1 MAADLVTRLLLQNA
15 DFDRQLK
22 ESKKQVENFEKG
34 INVMKSSLGT
44 VATALGLAMG
54 ANEAFNRVMSSS
66 QALGD
71 KYAATMESVKRVTEE
86 FFYAVGSGDLS
97 TFNGGLRD
105 LIDLAKEAYNAM
117 DQLGNVNI
125 SSSYFDAKYGA
136 AMAEAKLQAKNKTL
150 TTEDREAGFAK
161 WKQALSDQ
169 AGVNEAKSK
178 ALMDAIL
185 TTVRSKAGYK
195 GLDVNF
201 KDVENALA
209 IDIATPERRTALKEM
224 YSGQIND
231 FNKAYAEIVRRNNLT
246 TQQSGFGGVSQVTDW
261 NKVNAEAKPL
271 LATYKDAIIVN
282 TLLNKATDE
291 QLQQIASLGAQYAN
305 VERAQADLQREYYE
319 SLAEFR
325 NSKKSGPTTATVKS
339 TTATV
344 KSTTAKAIYGEGSL
358 GYLNQQ
364 LSDLQKQYT
373 SATETSTR
381 LAILSAIDSV
391 NKDKKAIE
399 LEAELGNLKPL
410 DSSMPSP
417 KGKSVTDDLNNG
429 NIKVKGVDPKAVSA
443 NLDYVDSI
451 SQIGHAMAGVTSIA
465 DEGAASWINYGT
477 QVVSS
482 IASAIPQI
490 AALTVAQKAQASANA
505 EVGVTGAIASVAS
518 IPIVGWIMA
527 AAAAASVISAMA
539 AIPKFAGGG
548 IVPGSSYYGDR
559 VPAMLNSGEMVL
571 NASQQAN
578 LFRMIE
584 GGSSGQMQA
593 KVTVEGDKL
602 AVLIDRVNAKRR
614 RVR

>member
-22 ESKKQVENFEKG
+22 ESKRQVENFEKG

-71 KYAATMESVKRVTEE
+71 KYASTMESVKRVTEE

-161 WKQALSDQ
+161 WEQALSDQ

-271 LATYKDAIIVN
+271 LSTYKDAIIVN

-325 NSKKSGPTTATVKS
+325 NSKKSGPTTAS
-339 TTATV
+339 N
-344 KSTTAKAIYGEGSL
+344 SSPAKAIYGEGSL

-381 LAILSAIDSV
+381 MAILSAIDSV

-410 DSSMPSP
+410 DSSMQKP

-451 SQIGHAMAGVTSIA
+451 SQIGHAMVGVTSIA

-559 VPAMLNSGEMVL
+559 VPAMLNSGEMIL
-571 NASQQAN
+571 NGSQQAN
-578 LFRMIE
+578 LFRMID

>member
-34 INVMKSSLGT
+34 INVMKSSLGA
-44 VATALGLAMG
+44 VAATLGLAMG

-66 QALGD
+66 QTLGD
-71 KYAATMESVKRVTEE
+71 KYASTMESVKRVTEE

-161 WKQALSDQ
+161 WEQALSDQ

-325 NSKKSGPTTATVKS
+325 NSKKSGS
-339 TTATV
+339 TTAS
-344 KSTTAKAIYGEGSL
+344 KSSPAKAIYGEGSL

-410 DSSMPSP
+410 DSSMQKP

-578 LFRMIE
+578 LFRMID

>member
-34 INVMKSSLGT
+34 INAMKSSLGA
-44 VATALGLAMG
+44 VAATFGLAMG
-54 ANEAFNRVMSSS
+54 ANEAFNRVISSS
-66 QALGD
+66 QTLGD
-71 KYAATMESVKRVTEE
+71 KYASTMESVKRVTEE

-97 TFNGGLRD
+97 TFTGGLRD

-136 AMAEAKLQAKNKTL
+136 AMAEAKLQAKNKTS

-161 WKQALSDQ
+161 WEQALSDQ
-169 AGVNEAKSK
+169 AGANDAKLK

-185 TTVRSKAGYK
+185 TTVKSQAGYA
-195 GLDVNF
+195 GLNINF

-209 IDIATPERRTALKEM
+209 IDLATPERRASLKEM
-224 YSGQIND
+224 YSGQLND
-231 FNKAYAEIVRRNNLT
+231 FNKAYAEIVRRNSVT
-246 TQQSGFGGVSQVTDW
+246 TQQSGFGGMSQVTDW
-261 NKVNAEAKPL
+261 SKVNAEAKPL
-271 LATYKDAIIVN
+271 LSTYKDAIIVN

-291 QLQQIASLGAQYAN
+291 QLQQIANLGAQYAN

-325 NSKKSGPTTATVKS
+325 NSKKSGS
-339 TTATV
+339 TTA
-344 KSTTAKAIYGEGSL
+344 SNSSPAKAIYGEGSL

-381 LAILSAIDSV
+381 MAILSAIDSV

-410 DSSMPSP
+410 DSSMQKP

-443 NLDYVDSI
+443 NLDYADSI
-451 SQIGHAMAGVTSIA
+451 SQIGHAMASVTSIA

-559 VPAMLNSGEMVL
+559 VPAMLNSGEMIL
-571 NASQQAN
+571 NGSQQAN
-578 LFRMIE
+578 LFRLIE
-584 GGSSGQMQA
+584 GGGAGQMQA

>member
-34 INVMKSSLGT
+34 INVMKSSLGA
-44 VATALGLAMG
+44 VAATFGLAMG
-54 ANEAFNRVMSSS
+54 ANEAFNRVISSS
-66 QALGD
+66 QTLGD
-71 KYAATMESVKRVTEE
+71 KYASTMESVKRVTEE

-97 TFNGGLRD
+97 TFTGGLRD

-125 SSSYFDAKYGA
+125 SSSYFDAKYGS
-136 AMAEAKLQAKNKTL
+136 AMAEAKLQAKNKTS

-161 WKQALSDQ
+161 WEQALSEQ
-169 AGVNEAKSK
+169 AGANDAKLK

-185 TTVRSKAGYK
+185 TTVKSQAGYK

-209 IDIATPERRTALKEM
+209 IDLAAPERRASLKEM
-224 YSGQIND
+224 YSGQLND
-231 FNKAYAEIVRRNNLT
+231 FNKAYAEIVRRNSVT
-246 TQQSGFGGVSQVTDW
+246 MQQSGFGGRSQVTDW
-261 NKVNAEAKPL
+261 SKVNAEAKPL
-271 LATYKDAIIVN
+271 LSTYKDAIIVN

-325 NSKKSGPTTATVKS
+325 NSKKSGS
-339 TTATV
+339 TTAS
-344 KSTTAKAIYGEGSL
+344 KSSPAKAIYGEGSL

-381 LAILSAIDSV
+381 MAILSAIDSV
-391 NKDKKAIE
+391 NKDKKVIE

-410 DSSMPSP
+410 DSSMQKP
-417 KGKSVTDDLNNG
+417 KGKNGTDDLKNG

-451 SQIGHAMAGVTSIA
+451 SRIGHAMASVTSIA

-578 LFRMIE
+578 LFRMID
-584 GGSSGQMQA
+584 GGASGQMQA

>member
-34 INVMKSSLGT
+34 INAMKSSLGA
-44 VATALGLAMG
+44 VAATFGLAMG
-54 ANEAFNRVMSSS
+54 ANEAFNRVISSS
-66 QALGD
+66 QTLGD
-71 KYAATMESVKRVTEE
+71 KYASTMESVKRVTEE

-97 TFNGGLRD
+97 TFTGGLRD

-136 AMAEAKLQAKNKTL
+136 AMAEAKLQAKNKTS

-161 WKQALSDQ
+161 WEQALSDQ
-169 AGVNEAKSK
+169 AGANDAKLK

-185 TTVRSKAGYK
+185 TTVKSQAGYA
-195 GLDVNF
+195 GLNINF

-209 IDIATPERRTALKEM
+209 IDLATPERRTALKEM
-224 YSGQIND
+224 YSGQLND
-231 FNKAYAEIVRRNNLT
+231 FNKAYAEIVRRNSVT
-246 TQQSGFGGVSQVTDW
+246 TQQSGFGGMSQVTDW
-261 NKVNAEAKPL
+261 SKVNAEAKPL
-271 LATYKDAIIVN
+271 LSTYKDAIIVN

-291 QLQQIASLGAQYAN
+291 QLQQIANLGAQYAN

-325 NSKKSGPTTATVKS
+325 NSKKSGS
-339 TTATV
+339 TTAS
-344 KSTTAKAIYGEGSL
+344 KSSPAQISYEEGSL

-391 NKDKKAIE
+391 NKNKKAIE

-417 KGKSVTDDLNNG
+417 KGKNVADDLKNG
-429 NIKVKGVDPKAVSA
+429 NIKVKGVEPKEVSA

-451 SQIGHAMAGVTSIA
+451 SRIGRAMAGVTSIA

-578 LFRMIE
+578 LFRMID

>member
-34 INVMKSSLGT
+34 INIMKSSLGT
-44 VATALGLAMG
+44 VAATFGLAMG
-54 ANEAFNRVMSSS
+54 ANEAFNRVISSS
-66 QALGD
+66 QTLGD
-71 KYAATMESVKRVTEE
+71 KYASTMESVKRVTEE

-97 TFNGGLRD
+97 TFTGGLRD

-125 SSSYFDAKYGA
+125 SSFYFDAKYGA
-136 AMAEAKLQAKNKTL
+136 AMAEAKLQAKNKTS

-161 WKQALSDQ
+161 WEQALSDQ

-261 NKVNAEAKPL
+261 NKVNAEVKPL

-291 QLQQIASLGAQYAN
+291 QLQQIASLGAKYAN

-325 NSKKSGPTTATVKS
+325 NSKKSGP

-381 LAILSAIDSV
+381 MAILSAIDSV

-410 DSSMPSP
+410 DSSMQKP
-417 KGKSVTDDLNNG
+417 KGKNVADDLNNG

-490 AALTVAQKAQASANA
+490 IALTVAQKAQASANA

-559 VPAMLNSGEMVL
+559 VPAMLNSGEMIL

-578 LFRMIE
+578 LFRMID

>member
-22 ESKKQVENFEKG
+22 ESKRQVENFEKG

-71 KYAATMESVKRVTEE
+71 KYASTMESVKRVTEE

-97 TFNGGLRD
+97 TFTGGLRD

-136 AMAEAKLQAKNKTL
+136 AMAEAKLQAKNKTS

-224 YSGQIND
+224 YAAQID
-231 FNKAYAEIVRRNNLT
+231 EFNKAYAEVVSRNSIT
-246 TQQSGFGGVSQVTDW
+246 TQQSGFGGITQETDRK
-261 NKVNAEAKPL
+261 KVNAEMKPL

-325 NSKKSGPTTATVKS
+325 NSKKSGPTTAS
-339 TTATV
+339 N
-344 KSTTAKAIYGEGSL
+344 SSPAKAIYGEGSL

-410 DSSMPSP
+410 DSSMQKP

-451 SQIGHAMAGVTSIA
+451 SQIGHAMVGVTSIA

>member
-34 INVMKSSLGT
+34 INVMKSSLGA
-44 VATALGLAMG
+44 VAATFGLAMG
-54 ANEAFNRVMSSS
+54 ANEAFNRVISSS
-66 QALGD
+66 QTLGD
-71 KYAATMESVKRVTEE
+71 KYASTMESVKRVTEE

-97 TFNGGLRD
+97 TFTGGLRD

-136 AMAEAKLQAKNKTL
+136 AMAEAKLQAKNKTS

-161 WKQALSDQ
+161 WEQALSDQ
-169 AGVNEAKSK
+169 AGANDAKLK

-185 TTVRSKAGYK
+185 TTVKSQAGYA
-195 GLDVNF
+195 GLNINF

-209 IDIATPERRTALKEM
+209 IDLATPERRTALKEM
-224 YSGQIND
+224 YAAQKD
-231 FNKAYAEIVRRNNLT
+231 EFDKAYAEIVRRNSVT
-246 TQQSGFGGVSQVTDW
+246 TQQSGFGGMTQVTDW
-261 NKVNAEAKPL
+261 SKVNAEAKPL

-325 NSKKSGPTTATVKS
+325 NSKKSGS
-339 TTATV
+339 TTT
-344 KSTTAKAIYGEGSL
+344 SNSSPAKAIYGEGSL

-410 DSSMPSP
+410 DSSMQKP

-451 SQIGHAMAGVTSIA
+451 SQIGHAMAGVTSVA

-578 LFRMIE
+578 LFRMID
-584 GGSSGQMQA
+584 GGASGQMQA

>member
-34 INVMKSSLGT
+34 INAMKSSLGA
-44 VATALGLAMG
+44 VAATFGLAMG
-54 ANEAFNRVMSSS
+54 ANEAFNRVISSS
-66 QALGD
+66 QTLGD
-71 KYAATMESVKRVTEE
+71 KYASTMESVKRVTEE

-97 TFNGGLRD
+97 TFTGGLRD

-136 AMAEAKLQAKNKTL
+136 AMAEAKLQAKNKTS

-161 WKQALSDQ
+161 WEQALSDQ
-169 AGVNEAKSK
+169 AGANDAKLK

-185 TTVRSKAGYK
+185 TTVKSQAGYK

-209 IDIATPERRTALKEM
+209 IDIAAPERRASLKEM
-224 YSGQIND
+224 YSGQLND
-231 FNKAYAEIVRRNNLT
+231 FNKAYAEIVRRNSVT
-246 TQQSGFGGVSQVTDW
+246 TQQSGFGGMSQVTDW
-261 NKVNAEAKPL
+261 SKVNAEAKPL
-271 LATYKDAIIVN
+271 LSTYKDAIIVN

-325 NSKKSGPTTATVKS
+325 NSKKSGS
-339 TTATV
+339 TTAS
-344 KSTTAKAIYGEGSL
+344 KSSPAKAIYGEGSL

-391 NKDKKAIE
+391 NKNKKAIE

-410 DSSMPSP
+410 DSSMQKP

-505 EVGVTGAIASVAS
+505 EAGVTGAIASVAS

-578 LFRMIE
+578 LFRMID
-584 GGSSGQMQA
+584 GGASGQMQA

>member
-34 INVMKSSLGT
+34 INVMKSSLGA
-44 VATALGLAMG
+44 VAATLGLAMG
-54 ANEAFNRVMSSS
+54 ANEAFNRVISSS
-66 QALGD
+66 QTLGD
-71 KYAATMESVKRVTEE
+71 KYASTMESVKRVTEE

-97 TFNGGLRD
+97 TFTGGLRD

-161 WKQALSDQ
+161 WEQALSDQ

-305 VERAQADLQREYYE
+305 VGRAQADLQREYYE

-325 NSKKSGPTTATVKS
+325 NSKKSGS
-339 TTATV
+339 TTAS
-344 KSTTAKAIYGEGSL
+344 KSSPAKAIYGEGSL

-410 DSSMPSP
+410 DSSMQNP
-417 KGKSVTDDLNNG
+417 KGKNVTDDLNNG

>member
-22 ESKKQVENFEKG
+22 ESKRQVENFEKG

-54 ANEAFNRVMSSS
+54 ANEAFNRVISSS
-66 QALGD
+66 QTLGD
-71 KYAATMESVKRVTEE
+71 KYASTMESVKRVTEE

-97 TFNGGLRD
+97 TFTGGLRD

-136 AMAEAKLQAKNKTL
+136 AMAEAKLQAKNKTS

-161 WKQALSDQ
+161 WEQALSDQ
-169 AGVNEAKSK
+169 AGANDAKLK

-185 TTVRSKAGYK
+185 TTVKSQAGYA
-195 GLDVNF
+195 GLNINF

-209 IDIATPERRTALKEM
+209 IDLATPERRTALKEM
-224 YSGQIND
+224 YSGQLND
-231 FNKAYAEIVRRNNLT
+231 FNKAYAEIVRRNSVT
-246 TQQSGFGGVSQVTDW
+246 TQQSGFGGRSQVTDW
-261 NKVNAEAKPL
+261 SKVNAEAKPL
-271 LATYKDAIIVN
+271 LSTYKDAIIVN

-325 NSKKSGPTTATVKS
+325 NSKKSGS
-339 TTATV
+339 TTAS
-344 KSTTAKAIYGEGSL
+344 KSSPAKAIYGEGSL

-381 LAILSAIDSV
+381 MAILSAIDSV

-399 LEAELGNLKPL
+399 LEAELGNLNPL

-417 KGKSVTDDLNNG
+417 KGKNVTDDLKNG
-429 NIKVKGVDPKAVSA
+429 NIKVKGVEPKAVSA

-559 VPAMLNSGEMVL
+559 VPAMLNSGEMIL
-571 NASQQAN
+571 NGSQQAN
-578 LFRMIE
+578 LFRLIE
-584 GGSSGQMQA
+584 GGGAGQMQA

>member
-34 INVMKSSLGT
+34 INVMKSSLGA
-44 VATALGLAMG
+44 VAATLGLAMG

-66 QALGD
+66 QTLGD
-71 KYAATMESVKRVTEE
+71 KYASTMESVKRVTEE

-97 TFNGGLRD
+97 TFTGGLRD

-246 TQQSGFGGVSQVTDW
+246 TQQSGFGGMKQETDMG
-261 NKVNAEAKPL
+261 KVNAEVKPL

-325 NSKKSGPTTATVKS
+325 NSKKSGS
-339 TTATV
+339 TTA
-344 KSTTAKAIYGEGSL
+344 SNSSPAKAIYGEGSL

-410 DSSMPSP
+410 DSSMQKP

-578 LFRMIE
+578 LFRMID

-593 KVTVEGDKL
+593 KVTVDGDKL

>member
-71 KYAATMESVKRVTEE
+71 KYASTMESVKRVTEE

-97 TFNGGLRD
+97 TFTGGLRD

-161 WKQALSDQ
+161 WEQALSDQ

-224 YSGQIND
+224 YAAQID
-231 FNKAYAEIVRRNNLT
+231 EFNKAYAEVVSRNSIT
-246 TQQSGFGGVSQVTDW
+246 TQQSGFGGITQETDRK
-261 NKVNAEAKPL
+261 KVNAEMKPL

-339 TTATV
+339 TTA
-344 KSTTAKAIYGEGSL
+344 KAIYGEGSL

-381 LAILSAIDSV
+381 MAILSAIDSV

-410 DSSMPSP
+410 DSSMQKP

-578 LFRMIE
+578 LLRMID

>member
-66 QALGD
+66 QTLGD

-136 AMAEAKLQAKNKTL
+136 AMAEAKLQAKNKTS

-161 WKQALSDQ
+161 WEQALSDQ
-169 AGVNEAKSK
+169 AGANDAKLK

-185 TTVRSKAGYK
+185 TTVKSQAGYA
-195 GLDVNF
+195 GLNINF

-209 IDIATPERRTALKEM
+209 IDLATPERRTALKEM
-224 YSGQIND
+224 YAAQKD
-231 FNKAYAEIVRRNNLT
+231 EFDKAYAEIVRRNRVT
-246 TQQSGFGGVSQVTDW
+246 TQQSGFGGMTQETDMG
-261 NKVNAEAKPL
+261 KVNAEVKPL

-325 NSKKSGPTTATVKS
+325 NSKKSGS
-339 TTATV
+339 TTAS
-344 KSTTAKAIYGEGSL
+344 KSSPAKAIYGEGSL

-410 DSSMPSP
+410 DSSMQKP
-417 KGKSVTDDLNNG
+417 KGKNVTDDLNNG

-578 LFRMIE
+578 LFRMID
-584 GGSSGQMQA
+584 GGASGQMQA

>member
-34 INVMKSSLGT
+34 INVMKSSLGA
-44 VATALGLAMG
+44 VAATFGLAMG
-54 ANEAFNRVMSSS
+54 ANEAFNRVISSS

-71 KYAATMESVKRVTEE
+71 KYASTMESVKRVTEE

-97 TFNGGLRD
+97 TFTGGLRD

-161 WKQALSDQ
+161 WEQALSDQ
-169 AGVNEAKSK
+169 AGANDAKLK

-185 TTVRSKAGYK
+185 TTVKSQAGYA
-195 GLDVNF
+195 GLNINF

-209 IDIATPERRTALKEM
+209 IDLATPERRTALKEM
-224 YSGQIND
+224 YAAQKD
-231 FNKAYAEIVRRNNLT
+231 EFDKAYAEIVSRNSVT
-246 TQQSGFGGVSQVTDW
+246 TQQSGFGGMKQETDKG
-261 NKVNAEAKPL
+261 KVNAEVKPL

-325 NSKKSGPTTATVKS
+325 NSKKSGS
-339 TTATV
+339 TTAS
-344 KSTTAKAIYGEGSL
+344 KSSPAKAIYGEGSL

>member
-71 KYAATMESVKRVTEE
+71 KYASTMESVKRVTEE

-97 TFNGGLRD
+97 TFTGGLRD

-209 IDIATPERRTALKEM
+209 IDLATPERRTALKEM
-224 YSGQIND
+224 YAAQID
-231 FNKAYAEIVRRNNLT
+231 EFNKAYAEVVSRNSIT
-246 TQQSGFGGVSQVTDW
+246 TQQSGFGGITQETDRK
-261 NKVNAEAKPL
+261 KVNAEMKPL

-325 NSKKSGPTTATVKS
+325 NSKKSGS
-339 TTATV
+339 TTA
-344 KSTTAKAIYGEGSL
+344 SNSSPAKAIYGEGSL

-381 LAILSAIDSV
+381 MAILSAIDSV

-417 KGKSVTDDLNNG
+417 KGKSVADDLKNG

-451 SQIGHAMAGVTSIA
+451 SQIGNAMAGVTSIA

-578 LFRMIE
+578 LFRMID

>member
-34 INVMKSSLGT
+34 INVMKSSLGA
-44 VATALGLAMG
+44 VAATFGLAMG
-54 ANEAFNRVMSSS
+54 ANEAFNRVISSS
-66 QALGD
+66 QTLGD
-71 KYAATMESVKRVTEE
+71 KYASTMESVKRVTEE

-161 WKQALSDQ
+161 WEQALSDQ

-325 NSKKSGPTTATVKS
+325 NSKKSGS
-339 TTATV
+339 TTAS
-344 KSTTAKAIYGEGSL
+344 KSSPAKAIYGEGSL

>member
-22 ESKKQVENFEKG
+22 ESKRQVENFEKG

-71 KYAATMESVKRVTEE
+71 KYASTMESVKRVTEE

-161 WKQALSDQ
+161 WEQALSDQ

-271 LATYKDAIIVN
+271 LSTYKDAIIVN

-325 NSKKSGPTTATVKS
+325 NSKKSGPTTAS
-339 TTATV
+339 N
-344 KSTTAKAIYGEGSL
+344 SSPAKAIYGEGSL

-381 LAILSAIDSV
+381 MAILSAIDSV

-410 DSSMPSP
+410 DSSMQKP

-451 SQIGHAMAGVTSIA
+451 SQIGHAMVGVTSIA

-490 AALTVAQKAQASANA
+490 AALTVAQKAQANANM
-505 EVGVTGAIASVAS
+505 GALASGAGASVAS

-527 AAAAASVISAMA
+527 GAAIASVISAMA

-559 VPAMLNSGEMVL
+559 VPAMLNSGEMIL
-571 NASQQAN
+571 NGSQQAN
-578 LFRMIE
+578 LFRMID

>member
-34 INVMKSSLGT
+34 INAMKSSLGA
-44 VATALGLAMG
+44 VAATFGLAMG
-54 ANEAFNRVMSSS
+54 ANEAFNRVISSS
-66 QALGD
+66 QTLGD
-71 KYAATMESVKRVTEE
+71 KYASTMESVKRVTEE

-97 TFNGGLRD
+97 TFTGGLRD

-136 AMAEAKLQAKNKTL
+136 AMAEAKLQAKNKTS

-161 WKQALSDQ
+161 WEQALSDQ
-169 AGVNEAKSK
+169 AGANDAKLK

-185 TTVRSKAGYK
+185 TTVKSQAGYA
-195 GLDVNF
+195 GLNINF

-209 IDIATPERRTALKEM
+209 IDLATPERRTALKEM
-224 YSGQIND
+224 YSGQLND
-231 FNKAYAEIVRRNNLT
+231 FNKAYAEIVRRNSVT
-246 TQQSGFGGVSQVTDW
+246 TQQSGFGGMSQVTDW
-261 NKVNAEAKPL
+261 SKVNAEAKPL
-271 LATYKDAIIVN
+271 LSTYKDAIIVN

-291 QLQQIASLGAQYAN
+291 QLQQIANLGAQYAN

-325 NSKKSGPTTATVKS
+325 NSKKSGS
-339 TTATV
+339 TTAS
-344 KSTTAKAIYGEGSL
+344 KSSPAQISYEEGSL

-391 NKDKKAIE
+391 NKNKKAIE

-417 KGKSVTDDLNNG
+417 KGKNVADDLKNG
-429 NIKVKGVDPKAVSA
+429 NIKVKGVEPKEVSA

-451 SQIGHAMAGVTSIA
+451 SQIGRAMAGVTSIA

-578 LFRMIE
+578 LFRMID

>member
-34 INVMKSSLGT
+34 INVMKSSLGA
-44 VATALGLAMG
+44 VAATFGLAMG
-54 ANEAFNRVMSSS
+54 ANEAFNRVISSS
-66 QALGD
+66 QTLGD
-71 KYAATMESVKRVTEE
+71 KYASTMESVKRVTEE

-161 WKQALSDQ
+161 WEQALSDQ

-246 TQQSGFGGVSQVTDW
+246 TQQSGFGGMTQETDMG
-261 NKVNAEAKPL
+261 KVNAEAKPL

-325 NSKKSGPTTATVKS
+325 NSKKSGS
-339 TTATV
+339 TTAS
-344 KSTTAKAIYGEGSL
+344 KSSPAKAIYGEGSL

-381 LAILSAIDSV
+381 MAILSAIDSV

-417 KGKSVTDDLNNG
+417 KGKNVADDLNNG

>member
-34 INVMKSSLGT
+34 INVMKSSLGA
-44 VATALGLAMG
+44 VAATFGLAMG
-54 ANEAFNRVMSSS
+54 ANEAFNRVISSS
-66 QALGD
+66 QTLGD
-71 KYAATMESVKRVTEE
+71 KYASTMESVKRVTEE

-161 WKQALSDQ
+161 WEQALSDQ

-305 VERAQADLQREYYE
+305 VERAQADLQIEYYE

-325 NSKKSGPTTATVKS
+325 NSKKSGS
-339 TTATV
+339 TTAS
-344 KSTTAKAIYGEGSL
+344 KSSPAKAIYGEGSL

-381 LAILSAIDSV
+381 LAILSAIGSV

>member
-1 MAADLVTRLLLQNA
+1 MAADLVTRMLLQNA

-34 INVMKSSLGT
+34 INVMKSSLGA
-44 VATALGLAMG
+44 VAATFGLAMG
-54 ANEAFNRVMSSS
+54 ANEAFNRVISSS
-66 QALGD
+66 QTLGD
-71 KYAATMESVKRVTEE
+71 KYASTMESVKRVTEE

-97 TFNGGLRD
+97 TFTGGLRD

-136 AMAEAKLQAKNKTL
+136 AMAEAKLQAKNKTS

-161 WKQALSDQ
+161 WEQALSDQ
-169 AGVNEAKSK
+169 AGANDAKLK

-185 TTVRSKAGYK
+185 TTVKSQAGYA
-195 GLDVNF
+195 GLNINF

-209 IDIATPERRTALKEM
+209 IDLATPERRTALKEM
-224 YSGQIND
+224 YAAQKD
-231 FNKAYAEIVRRNNLT
+231 EFDKAYAEIVRRNSVT
-246 TQQSGFGGVSQVTDW
+246 TQQSGFGGMTQETDMG
-261 NKVNAEAKPL
+261 KVNAEAKPL

-325 NSKKSGPTTATVKS
+325 NSKKSGS
-339 TTATV
+339 TTAS
-344 KSTTAKAIYGEGSL
+344 KSSPAKAIYGEGSL

-364 LSDLQKQYT
+364 LSDLQQQYT

-381 LAILSAIDSV
+381 MAILSAIDSV

-410 DSSMPSP
+410 DSSMQKP

-451 SQIGHAMAGVTSIA
+451 SQIGHAIAGVTSIA

-505 EVGVTGAIASVAS
+505 EVGVTGAVASVAS

-527 AAAAASVISAMA
+527 ASAAASVISAMA

-578 LFRMIE
+578 LFRMID
-584 GGSSGQMQA
+584 GGASGQMQA

>member
-22 ESKKQVENFEKG
+22 ESKRQVENFEKG
-34 INVMKSSLGT
+34 INVMKSSLGA

-71 KYAATMESVKRVTEE
+71 RYAATMESVKRVTDE
-86 FFYAVGSGDLS
+86 FFYAIGSGDLS

-136 AMAEAKLQAKNKTL
+136 AMAEAKLQAKNKTS
-150 TTEDREAGFAK
+150 TTEDRGAGFAK
-161 WKQALSDQ
+161 WEQALSDQ

-339 TTATV
+339 TTA
-344 KSTTAKAIYGEGSL
+344 KAIYGEGSL

-381 LAILSAIDSV
+381 MAILSAIDSV

-490 AALTVAQKAQASANA
+490 AALTVAQKAQANANM
-505 EVGVTGAIASVAS
+505 GALASGAGASVAS

-527 AAAAASVISAMA
+527 GAAIASVISAMA

>member
-22 ESKKQVENFEKG
+22 ESKKQVGNFEKG
-34 INVMKSSLGT
+34 INVMKSSLGKV
-44 VATALGLAMG
+44 VAALGLAMG
-54 ANEAFNRVMSSS
+54 ANEAFNRVISSS
-66 QALGD
+66 QTLGD
-71 KYAATMESVKRVTEE
+71 KYASTMESVKRVTEE

-161 WKQALSDQ
+161 WEQALSDQ

-339 TTATV
+339 TTAKV
-344 KSTTAKAIYGEGSL
+344 SYEEGSL

-381 LAILSAIDSV
+381 MAILSAIDSV

-410 DSSMPSP
+410 DSSMQKP

-578 LFRMIE
+578 LFRMID

-593 KVTVEGDKL
+593 KVTVDGDKL

>member
-34 INVMKSSLGT
+34 INAMKSSLGT
-44 VATALGLAMG
+44 VATAFGLAMG
-54 ANEAFNRVMSSS
+54 ANEAFNRVISSS
-66 QALGD
+66 QTLGD
-71 KYAATMESVKRVTEE
+71 KYASTMESVKRVTEE

-97 TFNGGLRD
+97 TFTGGLRD

-136 AMAEAKLQAKNKTL
+136 AMAEAKLQAKNKTS

-161 WKQALSDQ
+161 WEQALSDQ
-169 AGVNEAKSK
+169 AGANDAKLK
-178 ALMDAIL
+178 ALMDVIL
-185 TTVRSKAGYK
+185 TTVKSQAGYA
-195 GLDVNF
+195 GLNINF

-209 IDIATPERRTALKEM
+209 IDLATPERRTALKEM
-224 YSGQIND
+224 YAAQKD
-231 FNKAYAEIVRRNNLT
+231 EFDKAYAEIVRRNSVT
-246 TQQSGFGGVSQVTDW
+246 TQQSGFGGRSQVTDW
-261 NKVNAEAKPL
+261 SKVNAEAKPL
-271 LATYKDAIIVN
+271 LSTYKDAIIVN

-325 NSKKSGPTTATVKS
+325 NSKKSGS
-339 TTATV
+339 TTAS
-344 KSTTAKAIYGEGSL
+344 KSSPAKAIYGEGSL

-410 DSSMPSP
+410 DSSMQKP
-417 KGKSVTDDLNNG
+417 KGKNVADDLKNG
-429 NIKVKGVDPKAVSA
+429 NIKVKGVEPKAVSA
-443 NLDYVDSI
+443 NLNYVDSI
-451 SQIGHAMAGVTSIA
+451 SQIGRAMASVTSIA

-578 LFRMIE
+578 LFRMID
-584 GGSSGQMQA
+584 GGASGQMQA

>member
-34 INVMKSSLGT
+34 INIMKSSLGT
-44 VATALGLAMG
+44 VAATFGLAMG
-54 ANEAFNRVMSSS
+54 ANEAFNRVISSS
-66 QALGD
+66 QTLGD
-71 KYAATMESVKRVTEE
+71 KYASTMESVKRVTEE

-97 TFNGGLRD
+97 TFTGGLRD

-150 TTEDREAGFAK
+150 TTEDRKAGFAK
-161 WKQALSDQ
+161 WEQALSDQ

-224 YSGQIND
+224 YAAQID
-231 FNKAYAEIVRRNNLT
+231 EFNKAYAEVVSRNSIT
-246 TQQSGFGGVSQVTDW
+246 TQQSGFGGITQETDRK
-261 NKVNAEAKPL
+261 KVNAEMKPL

-339 TTATV
+339 TTAKV
-344 KSTTAKAIYGEGSL
+344 SYEEGSL

-381 LAILSAIDSV
+381 MAILSAIDSV

-410 DSSMPSP
+410 DSSMQKP
-417 KGKSVTDDLNNG
+417 KGKNVTDDLKNG

-490 AALTVAQKAQASANA
+490 AALTVAQKAQANANM
-505 EVGVTGAIASVAS
+505 GALASGAGASVAS

-527 AAAAASVISAMA
+527 GAAIASVISAMA

>member
-34 INVMKSSLGT
+34 INVMKSSLGA
-44 VATALGLAMG
+44 VAATLGLAMG

-66 QALGD
+66 QTLGD
-71 KYAATMESVKRVTEE
+71 KYASTMESVKRVTEE

-209 IDIATPERRTALKEM
+209 IDLATPERRTALKEM

-231 FNKAYAEIVRRNNLT
+231 FNKAYAEIVRRNSVT
-246 TQQSGFGGVSQVTDW
+246 TQQSGFGGMTQETDMG
-261 NKVNAEAKPL
+261 KVNAEAKLL

-325 NSKKSGPTTATVKS
+325 NSKKSGP
-339 TTATV
+339 
-344 KSTTAKAIYGEGSL
+344 TTAKAIYGEGSL

-417 KGKSVTDDLNNG
+417 KGKNVADDLKNG

-578 LFRMIE
+578 LFRLIE
-584 GGSSGQMQA
+584 GGGAGQMQA

>member
-34 INVMKSSLGT
+34 INVMKSSLGA
-44 VATALGLAMG
+44 VAATFGLAMG
-54 ANEAFNRVMSSS
+54 ANEAFNRVISSS
-66 QALGD
+66 QTLGD
-71 KYAATMESVKRVTEE
+71 KYASTMESVKRVTEE

-136 AMAEAKLQAKNKTL
+136 AMAEAKLQAKNKTS

-161 WKQALSDQ
+161 WEQALSDQ
-169 AGVNEAKSK
+169 AGANDAKLK

-185 TTVRSKAGYK
+185 TTVKSQAGYA
-195 GLDVNF
+195 GLNINF

-209 IDIATPERRTALKEM
+209 IDLATPERRASLKEM
-224 YSGQIND
+224 YSGQLND
-231 FNKAYAEIVRRNNLT
+231 FNKAYAEIVRRNSVT
-246 TQQSGFGGVSQVTDW
+246 TQQSGFGGMSQVTDW
-261 NKVNAEAKPL
+261 SKVNAEARPL
-271 LATYKDAIIVN
+271 LATYKHAIIVN

-325 NSKKSGPTTATVKS
+325 NSKKSGS
-339 TTATV
+339 TTAS
-344 KSTTAKAIYGEGSL
+344 KSSPAKAIYGEGSL

-381 LAILSAIDSV
+381 MAILSAIDSV

-417 KGKSVTDDLNNG
+417 KGKNVADDLKNG

-490 AALTVAQKAQASANA
+490 AALTVAQKAQANANMVA
-505 EVGVTGAIASVAS
+505 LASGAGASVAS

-527 AAAAASVISAMA
+527 GAAIASVISAMA

-584 GGSSGQMQA
+584 GGFSGQMQA

>member
-34 INVMKSSLGT
+34 INIMKSSLGT
-44 VATALGLAMG
+44 VAATFGLAMG
-54 ANEAFNRVMSSS
+54 ANEAFNRVISSS
-66 QALGD
+66 QTLGD
-71 KYAATMESVKRVTEE
+71 KYAATLESVKRVTEE

-161 WKQALSDQ
+161 WEQALSDQ

-246 TQQSGFGGVSQVTDW
+246 TQQSGFGGMTQETDMG
-261 NKVNAEAKPL
+261 KVNAEAKPL

-325 NSKKSGPTTATVKS
+325 NSKKSGS
-339 TTATV
+339 TTAS
-344 KSTTAKAIYGEGSL
+344 KSSPAKAIYGEGSL

-381 LAILSAIDSV
+381 MAILSAIDSV

-417 KGKSVTDDLNNG
+417 KGKNVADDLNNG

>member
-34 INVMKSSLGT
+34 INVMKSSLGA
-44 VATALGLAMG
+44 VAATFGLAMG

-66 QALGD
+66 QTLGD
-71 KYAATMESVKRVTEE
+71 KYASTMESVKRVTEE

-150 TTEDREAGFAK
+150 TAEDREAGFAK
-161 WKQALSDQ
+161 WEQALSDQ

-261 NKVNAEAKPL
+261 NKVNDEAKPL

-325 NSKKSGPTTATVKS
+325 NSKKSGS
-339 TTATV
+339 TTAS
-344 KSTTAKAIYGEGSL
+344 KSSPAKAIYGEGSL

-578 LFRMIE
+578 LFRMID

>member
-34 INVMKSSLGT
+34 INVMKSSLGA
-44 VATALGLAMG
+44 VAATFGLAMG
-54 ANEAFNRVMSSS
+54 ANEAFNRVISSS
-66 QALGD
+66 QTLGD
-71 KYAATMESVKRVTEE
+71 KYASTMESVKRVTEE

-97 TFNGGLRD
+97 TFTGGLRD

-161 WKQALSDQ
+161 WEQALSDQ

-209 IDIATPERRTALKEM
+209 IDLATPERRTALKEM
-224 YSGQIND
+224 YAAQID
-231 FNKAYAEIVRRNNLT
+231 EFNKAYAEVVSRNSIT
-246 TQQSGFGGVSQVTDW
+246 TQQSGFGGITQETDRK
-261 NKVNAEAKPL
+261 KVNAEMKPL

-339 TTATV
+339 TTA
-344 KSTTAKAIYGEGSL
+344 KAIYGEGSL

-381 LAILSAIDSV
+381 MAILSAIDSV

-410 DSSMPSP
+410 DSSMQKP

-578 LFRMIE
+578 LFRMID

>member
-34 INVMKSSLGT
+34 INVMKSSLGA
-44 VATALGLAMG
+44 VAATFGLAMG
-54 ANEAFNRVMSSS
+54 ANEAFNRVISSS
-66 QALGD
+66 QTLGD
-71 KYAATMESVKRVTEE
+71 KYASTMESVKRVTEE

-97 TFNGGLRD
+97 TFTGGLRD

-136 AMAEAKLQAKNKTL
+136 AMAEAKLQAKNKTS

-224 YSGQIND
+224 YAAQID
-231 FNKAYAEIVRRNNLT
+231 EFNKAYAEVVSRNSIT
-246 TQQSGFGGVSQVTDW
+246 TQQSGFGGITQETDRK
-261 NKVNAEAKPL
+261 KVNAEMKPL

-339 TTATV
+339 TTA
-344 KSTTAKAIYGEGSL
+344 KAIYGEGSL

-381 LAILSAIDSV
+381 MAILSAIDSV

-410 DSSMPSP
+410 DSSMQKP

-490 AALTVAQKAQASANA
+490 AALTVAQKAQASANMVA
-505 EVGVTGAIASVAS
+505 LASGAGASVAS

-527 AAAAASVISAMA
+527 GAAIASVISAMA

>member
-34 INVMKSSLGT
+34 INIMKSSLGA
-44 VATALGLAMG
+44 VAATFGLAMG
-54 ANEAFNRVMSSS
+54 ANEAFNRVISSS
-66 QALGD
+66 QTLGD
-71 KYAATMESVKRVTEE
+71 KYASTMESVKRVTEE

-97 TFNGGLRD
+97 TFTGGLQD
-105 LIDLAKEAYNAM
+105 LIDLAKDAYNAM

-136 AMAEAKLQAKNKTL
+136 AMAEAKLQAKNKTS

-161 WKQALSDQ
+161 WEQALSDQ
-169 AGVNEAKSK
+169 AGANDAKLK

-185 TTVRSKAGYK
+185 TTVKSQAGYA
-195 GLDVNF
+195 GLNINF

-209 IDIATPERRTALKEM
+209 IDIATPEKRASLKEM
-224 YSGQIND
+224 YSGQLND
-231 FNKAYAEIVRRNNLT
+231 FNKAYAEIVRRNSIT
-246 TQQSGFGGVSQVTDW
+246 TQQSGFGGMSQVTDW
-261 NKVNAEAKPL
+261 SKVNAEAKPL
-271 LATYKDAIIVN
+271 LSTYKDAIIVN

-291 QLQQIASLGAQYAN
+291 QLQQIANLGAQYAN

-325 NSKKSGPTTATVKS
+325 NSKKSGS
-339 TTATV
+339 TTAS
-344 KSTTAKAIYGEGSL
+344 KSSPAKAIYGEGSL

-578 LFRMIE
+578 LFRMID

>member
-34 INVMKSSLGT
+34 INVMKSSLGA
-44 VATALGLAMG
+44 VAATFGLAMG
-54 ANEAFNRVMSSS
+54 ANEALNRVISSS
-66 QALGD
+66 QTLGD
-71 KYAATMESVKRVTEE
+71 KYASTMESVKRVTEE

-97 TFNGGLRD
+97 TFTGGLRD

-136 AMAEAKLQAKNKTL
+136 AMAEAKLQAKNKTS

-161 WKQALSDQ
+161 WEQALSDQ
-169 AGVNEAKSK
+169 AGASDAKLK

-185 TTVRSKAGYK
+185 TTVKSQAGYA
-195 GLDVNF
+195 GLNINF

-209 IDIATPERRTALKEM
+209 IDLATPERRTALKEM
-224 YSGQIND
+224 YSGQLND
-231 FNKAYAEIVRRNNLT
+231 FNKAYAEIVRRNSVT
-246 TQQSGFGGVSQVTDW
+246 TQQSGFGGMSQVTDW
-261 NKVNAEAKPL
+261 SKVNAEAKPL
-271 LATYKDAIIVN
+271 LSTYKDAIIVN

-339 TTATV
+339 TTAKV
-344 KSTTAKAIYGEGSL
+344 SYEEGSL

-364 LSDLQKQYT
+364 LSDLQKKYT

-381 LAILSAIDSV
+381 MAILSAIDSV

-410 DSSMPSP
+410 DSSMTSP

-451 SQIGHAMAGVTSIA
+451 SQIGHAMSGVTSIA

-559 VPAMLNSGEMVL
+559 VPAMLNSGEMIL

-578 LFRMIE
+578 LFRMID

>member
-34 INVMKSSLGT
+34 INAMKSSLGA
-44 VATALGLAMG
+44 VAATFGLAMG
-54 ANEAFNRVMSSS
+54 ANEAFNRVISSS
-66 QALGD
+66 QTLGD
-71 KYAATMESVKRVTEE
+71 KYASTMESVKRVTEE

-97 TFNGGLRD
+97 TFTGGLRD

-136 AMAEAKLQAKNKTL
+136 AMAEAKLQAKNKTS

-161 WKQALSDQ
+161 WEQALSDQ
-169 AGVNEAKSK
+169 AGANDAKLK

-185 TTVRSKAGYK
+185 TTVKSQAGYA
-195 GLDVNF
+195 GLNINF

-209 IDIATPERRTALKEM
+209 IDLATPERRTALKEM
-224 YSGQIND
+224 YAAQKD
-231 FNKAYAEIVRRNNLT
+231 EFDKAYAEIVRRNSVT
-246 TQQSGFGGVSQVTDW
+246 TQQSGFGGRSQVTDW
-261 NKVNAEAKPL
+261 SKVNAEAKPL
-271 LATYKDAIIVN
+271 LSTYKDAIIVN

-325 NSKKSGPTTATVKS
+325 NSKKSGS
-339 TTATV
+339 TTAS
-344 KSTTAKAIYGEGSL
+344 KSSPAKAIYGEGSL

-381 LAILSAIDSV
+381 MAILSAIDSV

-410 DSSMPSP
+410 DSSMQKP
-417 KGKSVTDDLNNG
+417 KGKNVADDLKNG
-429 NIKVKGVDPKAVSA
+429 NIKVKGVEPKAVSA
-443 NLDYVDSI
+443 NLNYVDSI
-451 SQIGHAMAGVTSIA
+451 SQIGHAMASVTSIA

-490 AALTVAQKAQASANA
+490 AALTAAQKAQASANA
-505 EVGVTGAIASVAS
+505 EAGVTGAIASVAS

-527 AAAAASVISAMA
+527 ASAAAAVISAMA

-578 LFRMIE
+578 LFRMID
-584 GGSSGQMQA
+584 GGASGQMQA

>member
-34 INVMKSSLGT
+34 INIMKSSLGT
-44 VATALGLAMG
+44 VAATFGLAMG
-54 ANEAFNRVMSSS
+54 ANEAFNRVISSS
-66 QALGD
+66 QTLGD
-71 KYAATMESVKRVTEE
+71 KYASTMESVKRVTEE

-97 TFNGGLRD
+97 TFTGGLRD

-161 WKQALSDQ
+161 WEQALSDQ
-169 AGVNEAKSK
+169 AGANDAKLK

-185 TTVRSKAGYK
+185 TTVKSQAGYA
-195 GLDVNF
+195 GLNINF

-209 IDIATPERRTALKEM
+209 IDLATPERRTALKEM
-224 YSGQIND
+224 YAAQKD
-231 FNKAYAEIVRRNNLT
+231 EFDKAYAEIVSRNSVT
-246 TQQSGFGGVSQVTDW
+246 TQQSGFGGMKQETDMG
-261 NKVNAEAKPL
+261 KVNAEVKPL

-339 TTATV
+339 TTA
-344 KSTTAKAIYGEGSL
+344 KAIYGEGSL

-381 LAILSAIDSV
+381 MAILSAIDSV

-410 DSSMPSP
+410 DSSMQKP

-578 LFRMIE
+578 LLRMID

>member
-34 INVMKSSLGT
+34 INVMKSSLGA
-44 VATALGLAMG
+44 VAATFGLAMG
-54 ANEAFNRVMSSS
+54 ANEAFNRVISSS
-66 QALGD
+66 QTLGD
-71 KYAATMESVKRVTEE
+71 KYASTMESVKRVTEE
-86 FFYAVGSGDLS
+86 FFYAVGSGNLS
-97 TFNGGLRD
+97 TFTGGLRD

-125 SSSYFDAKYGA
+125 SSSYFDAKYGS
-136 AMAEAKLQAKNKTL
+136 AMAEAKLQAKNKTS

-161 WKQALSDQ
+161 WEQALSDQ
-169 AGVNEAKSK
+169 AGANDAKLK

-185 TTVRSKAGYK
+185 TTVKSQAGYA
-195 GLDVNF
+195 GLNINF

-209 IDIATPERRTALKEM
+209 IDLATPERRTALKEM
-224 YSGQIND
+224 YAAQKD
-231 FNKAYAEIVRRNNLT
+231 EFDKAYAEIVRRNSVT

-261 NKVNAEAKPL
+261 SKVNAEAKPL
-271 LATYKDAIIVN
+271 LSTYKDAIIVN

-325 NSKKSGPTTATVKS
+325 NSKKSGS
-339 TTATV
+339 TTAS
-344 KSTTAKAIYGEGSL
+344 KSSPAKAIYGEGSL

-381 LAILSAIDSV
+381 MAILSAIDSV

-410 DSSMPSP
+410 DSSMQKP

-578 LFRMIE
+578 LFRMID

>member
-22 ESKKQVENFEKG
+22 ESKRQVENFEKG

-71 KYAATMESVKRVTEE
+71 RYAATMESVKRVTDE

-97 TFNGGLRD
+97 TFTGGLRD

-136 AMAEAKLQAKNKTL
+136 AMAEAKLQAKNKTS

-161 WKQALSDQ
+161 WEQALSDQ
-169 AGVNEAKSK
+169 AGANDAKLK

-185 TTVRSKAGYK
+185 TTVKSQAGYA
-195 GLDVNF
+195 GLNINF

-209 IDIATPERRTALKEM
+209 IDLATPERRASLKEM
-224 YSGQIND
+224 YSGQLND
-231 FNKAYAEIVRRNNLT
+231 FNKAYAEIVRRNSVT
-246 TQQSGFGGVSQVTDW
+246 TQQSGFGGMSQVTDW
-261 NKVNAEAKPL
+261 SKVNAEAKPL

-325 NSKKSGPTTATVKS
+325 NSKKSGS
-339 TTATV
+339 TTA
-344 KSTTAKAIYGEGSL
+344 SNSSPAKAIYGEGSL

-381 LAILSAIDSV
+381 MAILSAIDSV

-417 KGKSVTDDLNNG
+417 KGKNVADDLNNG

-559 VPAMLNSGEMVL
+559 VPAMLNSGEMIL
-571 NASQQAN
+571 NGSQQAN
-578 LFRMIE
+578 LFRLIE
-584 GGSSGQMQA
+584 GGGAGQMQA

>member
-1 MAADLVTRLLLQNA
+1 MAADLVTRLLLKNA

-22 ESKKQVENFEKG
+22 ESKKQVDNFKKG
-34 INVMKSSLGT
+34 INVMKSSLGA
-44 VATALGLAMG
+44 VAATFGLAMG

-66 QALGD
+66 QTLGD
-71 KYAATMESVKRVTEE
+71 KYASTMESVKRVTEE

-150 TTEDREAGFAK
+150 TAEDREAGFAK
-161 WKQALSDQ
+161 WEQALSDQ

-261 NKVNAEAKPL
+261 NKVNDEAKPL

-325 NSKKSGPTTATVKS
+325 NSKKSGS
-339 TTATV
+339 TTAS
-344 KSTTAKAIYGEGSL
+344 KSSPAKAIYGEGSL

-578 LFRMIE
+578 LFRMID

>member
-34 INVMKSSLGT
+34 INAMKSSLGA
-44 VATALGLAMG
+44 VAATFGLAMG
-54 ANEAFNRVMSSS
+54 ANEAFNRVISSS
-66 QALGD
+66 QTLGD
-71 KYAATMESVKRVTEE
+71 KYASTMESVKRVTEE

-97 TFNGGLRD
+97 TFTGGLRD

-136 AMAEAKLQAKNKTL
+136 AMAEAKLQAKNKTS

-161 WKQALSDQ
+161 WEQALSDQ
-169 AGVNEAKSK
+169 AGANDAKLK

-185 TTVRSKAGYK
+185 TTVKSQAGYA
-195 GLDVNF
+195 GLNINF

-209 IDIATPERRTALKEM
+209 IDLATPERRTALKEM
-224 YSGQIND
+224 YAAQKD
-231 FNKAYAEIVRRNNLT
+231 EFDKAYAEIVRRNSVT
-246 TQQSGFGGVSQVTDW
+246 TQQSGFGGRSQVTDW
-261 NKVNAEAKPL
+261 SKVNAEAKPL
-271 LATYKDAIIVN
+271 LSTYKDAIIVN

-325 NSKKSGPTTATVKS
+325 NSKKSGS
-339 TTATV
+339 TTAS
-344 KSTTAKAIYGEGSL
+344 KSSPAKAIYGEGSL

-381 LAILSAIDSV
+381 MAILSAIDSV

-410 DSSMPSP
+410 DSSMQKP
-417 KGKSVTDDLNNG
+417 KGKNVTDDLKNG

-490 AALTVAQKAQASANA
+490 AALTVAQKAQANANM
-505 EVGVTGAIASVAS
+505 GALASGAGASVAS

-527 AAAAASVISAMA
+527 GAAIASVISAMA